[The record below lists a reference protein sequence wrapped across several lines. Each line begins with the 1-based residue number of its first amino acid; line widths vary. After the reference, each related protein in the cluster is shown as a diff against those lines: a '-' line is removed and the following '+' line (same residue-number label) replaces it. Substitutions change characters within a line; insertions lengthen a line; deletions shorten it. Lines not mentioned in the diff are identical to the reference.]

1 MNKLLIESLRH
12 RL

>member
-1 MNKLLIESLRH
+1 MATIPESLRH